1 MGTHKTCQSFNLSF
15 IQLHVSLIGF
25 SVILYQFRI
34 VLTPTHSAK
43 GLHWLWKGNNWFF
56 FKKSHLMLEMTI
68 TIMITMIISE
78 NNMGTTYFAYF
89 FVSFWSLLQRK
100 FYFRMPL
107 NYLLCNKHFRV
118 QTKLFEIGELETW
131 ATYQRTNSL

>member
-1 MGTHKTCQSFNLSF
+1 MGTHKTFQSFNLSF
-15 IQLHVSLIGF
+15 IQLNVSLIGF

-43 GLHWLWKGNNWFF
+43 GLYWLWRVIIDFF
-56 FKKSHLMLEMTI
+56 SKKSHLMLEMTI

-89 FVSFWSLLQRK
+89 FVSF
-100 FYFRMPL
+100 
-107 NYLLCNKHFRV
+107 
-118 QTKLFEIGELETW
+118 
-131 ATYQRTNSL
+131 